1 MQSEIVT
8 SAKVHK
14 NTPLP
19 KTPKNTGHIA
29 NMSGNKKINEIPT
42 ENRKFLLSTTSYGII
57 LFQILHTFL
66 LT

>member
-42 ENRKFLLSTTSYGII
+42 ENR
-57 LFQILHTFL
+57 
-66 LT
+66 